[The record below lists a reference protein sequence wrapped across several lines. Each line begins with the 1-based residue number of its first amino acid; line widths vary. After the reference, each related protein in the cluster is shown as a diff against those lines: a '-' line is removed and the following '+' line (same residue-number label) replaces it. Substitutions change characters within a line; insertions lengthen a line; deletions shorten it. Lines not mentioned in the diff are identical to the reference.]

1 MVSID
6 LTLLSV
12 ARNALE
18 RSEMPDLVHASD
30 TFSRT
35 MVVWRSMASVTTAGE
50 GGNDAAKDSGER
62 AGVRVATAV
71 DAGV

>member
-1 MVSID
+1 
-6 LTLLSV
+6 
-12 ARNALE
+12 
-18 RSEMPDLVHASD
+18 LVHASD

-50 GGNDAAKDSGER
+50 GGNAAAKESGER

>member
-1 MVSID
+1 MVSMD

-12 ARNALE
+12 ARNASE

-35 MVVWRSMASVTTAGE
+35 MVVWRSIASVTTAGE
-50 GGNDAAKDSGER
+50 GGNAAAKESGER